1 MVKFQNRL
9 ASFSRTDFDRVF
21 RNLAGAGFQFRA
33 SLNIAKCQ
41 FCLTSLPNY
50 LAPLDPYIV
59 HVKKTDDA
67 DFSEKKWENS
77 GLITRFE
84 ITIAN
89 TKI

>member
-59 HVKKTDDA
+59 HVKKNRRCR
-67 DFSEKKWENS
+67 FLQKKN
-77 GLITRFE
+77 GRTLG
-84 ITIAN
+84 
-89 TKI
+89 